1 MAPEKQH
8 VDLTSNH
15 SYVRTHSH
23 MKIGKREKKRDTKK
37 LEETETVTVRDI
49 EKKETKCK
57 KNEQEILYLRF
68 QINVMNIKSEGRN

>member
-1 MAPEKQH
+1 MN
-8 VDLTSNH
+8 T
-15 SYVRTHSH
+15 
-23 MKIGKREKKRDTKK
+23 GKREKKRDTKK

-57 KNEQEILYLRF
+57 KNEQEILYLHF

>member
-23 MKIGKREKKRDTKK
+23 MKIGKREKKRDTQKQ
-37 LEETETVTVRDI
+37 EETETVTVRDI

-57 KNEQEILYLRF
+57 KE
-68 QINVMNIKSEGRN
+68 